1 MRSRYVVVRAD
12 SMDDLV
18 DRVNGRMQGGYIPIG
33 GVAVS
38 CSDTYGKI
46 WAQSMLFLEVA
57 SENNPSP
64 AQV

>member
-1 MRSRYVVVRAD
+1 MKSRYVVVRAD

-33 GVAVS
+33 GVTVS

-57 SENNPSP
+57 SEDNSQ
-64 AQV
+64 AA